1 MVAVKHVM
9 TILTA
14 SRIAA
19 DMINTATEP
28 AWLMVE
34 VPAVQAYMITVAL
47 PSLDTADLI
56 KTAVEPAY
64 LVSEVLV
71 VQILAAVQPPL
82 LLILALLVIIVA
94 MAMEVAK

>member
-34 VPAVQAYMITVAL
+34 VPAVRAYMIPTVL

-56 KTAVEPAY
+56 KMAVEPAY
-64 LVSEVLV
+64 LVAE
-71 VQILAAVQPPL
+71 ILAAQMLAVVRPPL
-82 LLILALLVIIVA
+82 SPISTPLVIIVA